1 MWCTCDKPYFVFCPL
16 NKNVTH
22 ILISVSGSS
31 YSLQKEKIHPAIAE
45 LLPPSMSWCLTQTL
59 CLPAKMHSI
68 FTSYSPDR
76 CNGVCIICVCARVFF
91 FFLRITAWW
100 RQTSTKHFYSYI
112 FLVLNFTSCL
122 AVLWNALTLKET
134 WCCWTMCAN
143 QINCVCVVYTVLQVL
158 FFLTLL
164 KIFNEKDMETPSQGS
179 QTAVRQRPKIWCKT
193 DKEDQWYQLK
203 LKQFFFFTW
212 QNLKT
217 ELLHPHLTS
226 TKARKVLKF

>member
-1 MWCTCDKPYFVFCPL
+1 MQWRMYYL
-16 NKNVTH
+16 
-22 ILISVSGSS
+22 
-31 YSLQKEKIHPAIAE
+31 
-45 LLPPSMSWCLTQTL
+45 
-59 CLPAKMHSI
+59 
-68 FTSYSPDR
+68 
-76 CNGVCIICVCARVFF
+76 CVCACVL

-203 LKQFFFFTW
+203 LKQFYFFFTW